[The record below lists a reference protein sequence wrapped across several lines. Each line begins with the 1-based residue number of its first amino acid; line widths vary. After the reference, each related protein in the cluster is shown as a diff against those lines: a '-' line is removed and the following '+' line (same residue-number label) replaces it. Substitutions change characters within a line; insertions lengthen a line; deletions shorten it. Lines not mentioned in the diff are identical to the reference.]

1 MEVGNQTKITRDDW
15 ISRFIGYLASLEYVY
30 QKNDT
35 NSPRVW
41 NSGRKADNIVYIYGV
56 PRGGKSRY
64 KAMLE
69 GEIATLENVKHCNV
83 SFNDIDSGL
92 SNLHFQLKFCERFKN
107 IGYRFPCLD
116 LVASEKYDK
125 VAAMF
130 GLATDSVDNAKLLF
144 SKDIVEK
151 IKGAVGL
158 YDDLKNGEDI
168 FAKLSPEEQADINY
182 LRGKLE
188 ESKQSGQAVSLM
200 DDKHPYKYLQV
211 SLATNT
217 KLSKARTICLID
229 DFDLCEEKVPSVEEI
244 FKFMYSVP
252 NVIWVLF
259 SDKNPS
265 ERIERHIPASNQ
277 WRMGGMNKTRTLR
290 YLLQSCPGM
299 PNDWYDA
306 IYQKTGGYYGLVN
319 LCVDAH
325 KAGKRI
331 EMAEITTERV
341 GTVGGGIRVVKEHK
355 TEFQRRVDQWIK
367 LVWNGGPWFRLGDEE
382 EELSE
387 DPMLFLFP
395 NEHAAL
401 KGNSNNMALRMFL
414 PSLCYLAK
422 CSKDSMD
429 KSNQLFCWKKQGK
442 SMGLNSTGSDAVAL
456 IETNTPFC
464 IAVQE
469 HKDMFFL
476 DPVIIDFL
484 YALEDFDEWLD
495 LFEGNCKQL
504 LKTLGEEAQDVGTKD
519 GGVQPK
525 NQNSVSNN
533 PMNGAD
539 FEKLVEQMVKS
550 QMQQYL
556 ARPTMDFGAAVD
568 AKAEVPL
575 PKEESKPAQQE
586 GEEPTTPPQP
596 SPLDENKLTQNSLDR
611 QDHEKD
617 DDLPVD
623 KFSGVILKPVDDND
637 GDEKIESTDGNDVPD
652 DTPPEN
658 A

>member
-30 QKNDT
+30 KKNDT

-56 PRGGKSRY
+56 PRGGKTRY

-69 GEIATLENVKHCNV
+69 SEIAALENVKHCNV
-83 SFNDIDSGL
+83 SFAHIDSGL
-92 SNLHFQLKFCERFKN
+92 SNLHFQLKFCESFKN

-130 GLATDSVDNAKLLF
+130 GLATDSMDNAKLLF

-158 YDDLKNGEDI
+158 FGDIRNGEDL

-188 ESKQSGQAVSLM
+188 ESKESGQAINLM
-200 DDKHPYKYLQV
+200 DDKQPYKYLQV
-211 SLATNT
+211 SLATST
-217 KLSKARTICLID
+217 KHSKARTICLID

-277 WRMGGMNKTRTLR
+277 WRMGGMNKARTLR

-299 PNDWYDA
+299 PNDWYEA

-325 KAGKRI
+325 KAGKRV
-331 EMAEITTERV
+331 EMAEISTERV
-341 GTVGGGIRVVKEHK
+341 GTAGGGVRVIKDHK
-355 TEFQRRVDQWIK
+355 MEFQRRVDQWIK
-367 LVWNGGPWFRLGDEE
+367 LVWNGGPWWVFGGEE
-382 EELSE
+382 EEYSE

-395 NEHAAL
+395 NEYAAL
-401 KGNSNNMALRMFL
+401 KGNNNNMALRMFL

-422 CSKDSMD
+422 CSKESMNN
-429 KSNQLFCWKKQGK
+429 SNQLFCWKKQGK
-442 SMGLNSTGSDAVAL
+442 SMELNSTGSDAVAL

-484 YALEDFDEWLD
+484 SELEDFDEWLE
-495 LFEGNCKQL
+495 LFESKCKQHARGSIDEV
-504 LKTLGEEAQDVGTKD
+504 KVTGAKEEEGP
-519 GGVQPK
+519 PK
-525 NQNSVSNN
+525 NQNSVSDYEASEF
-533 PMNGAD
+533 MKKMHWM
-539 FEKLVEQMVKS
+539 EEQMLFMQK
-550 QMQQYL
+550 QMASVAL
-556 ARPTMDFGAAVD
+556 VAD
-568 AKAEVPL
+568 AKEDTPL
-575 PKEESKPAQQE
+575 PKPEGESTQE
-586 GEEPTTPPQP
+586 GTGEEPETPPTP
-596 SPLDENKLTQNSLDR
+596 SPLDENKLTQVTLDKT
-611 QDHEKD
+611 DHEKD
-617 DDLPVD
+617 DDLPTEKV
-623 KFSGVILKPVDDND
+623 SEVVVKPVDDND
-637 GDEKIESTDGNDVPD
+637 GDEKLEGPDENNDPKNR
-652 DTPPEN
+652 PPEN
-658 A
+658 E